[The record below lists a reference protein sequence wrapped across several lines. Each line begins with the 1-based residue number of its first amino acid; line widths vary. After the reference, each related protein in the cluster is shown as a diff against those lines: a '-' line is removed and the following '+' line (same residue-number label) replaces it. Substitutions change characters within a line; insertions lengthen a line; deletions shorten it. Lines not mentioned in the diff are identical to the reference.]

1 MKLKN
6 ILASLGFFRSPFM
19 KSASYEKGTF
29 LREDTHPFECRLSVV
44 RYEHFDDVN
53 IRKLFVR
60 NCWFYFNLS
69 CSCFFIFVSVFV
81 LFFFVFFSF
90 CFFFFFCCF
99 FLCSRVFLFFFVS
112 YFIKTYD
119 LFLKQ
124 DIIYLTSQFYETS

>member
-81 LFFFVFFSF
+81 LVSFVFFRFVFFSF
-90 CFFFFFCCF
+90 FVVSFCVRVFFCF
-99 FLCSRVFLFFFVS
+99 FLLVISLRHTICSLNKIS
-112 YFIKTYD
+112 ST
-119 LFLKQ
+119 
-124 DIIYLTSQFYETS
+124 

>member
-81 LFFFVFFSF
+81 LVFFVFFRFVFFSF
-90 CFFFFFCCF
+90 FVVSFCVRVFFCF
-99 FLCSRVFLFFFVS
+99 FLLVISLRHTICSLNKIS
-112 YFIKTYD
+112 ST
-119 LFLKQ
+119 
-124 DIIYLTSQFYETS
+124 